1 MTLGEYVDDI
11 TLMLGGTCVD
21 LEIQKDIPKC
31 VNKAFREIKQYVT
44 TPAYITV
51 PFGANVLGQGTTI
64 DLSDKNIY
72 NVICVMRPNSYNSLS
87 MNTLDVFG
95 LNQVYSS
102 LQNMEAYANRMLL
115 LQQLN
120 TISTDL
126 DFVWD
131 YHTKKLSV
139 TMNPPY
145 TNMITIQYIPDY
157 KDVEEITE
165 PFWVD
170 KILQLATAYAK
181 LVIGRIRSKF
191 TLNSSQYSL
200 DGEALVQEANQEI
213 QEIRTFLQTNVDLSF
228 TLD

>member
-1 MTLGEYVDDI
+1 MTLAEYVDDI

-102 LQNMEAYANRMLL
+102 LQ
-115 LQQLN
+115 
-120 TISTDL
+120 
-126 DFVWD
+126 
-131 YHTKKLSV
+131 K
-139 TMNPPY
+139 
-145 TNMITIQYIPDY
+145 
-157 KDVEEITE
+157 
-165 PFWVD
+165 
-170 KILQLATAYAK
+170 
-181 LVIGRIRSKF
+181 
-191 TLNSSQYSL
+191 YS
-200 DGEALVQEANQEI
+200 
-213 QEIRTFLQTNVDLSF
+213 
-228 TLD
+228 